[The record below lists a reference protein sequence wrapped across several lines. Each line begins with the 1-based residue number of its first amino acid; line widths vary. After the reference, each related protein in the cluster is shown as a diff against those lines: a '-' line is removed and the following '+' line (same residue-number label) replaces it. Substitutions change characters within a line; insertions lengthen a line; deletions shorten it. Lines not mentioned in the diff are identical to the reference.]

1 MYKDHNEELE
11 RLESELLRAEAN
23 DDEFAA
29 LCHELCDEIE
39 SDDSFEDTEY
49 ESQWDMELREPEG
62 RRYQTGWESDFGGEL
77 EEDEPVKEKGIRGL
91 IVCACFEC
99 LAIAAVMLWWV
110 FRIL

>member
-1 MYKDHNEELE
+1 MYKDHNKELE

-29 LCHELCDEIE
+29 LCHELCDE
-39 SDDSFEDTEY
+39 SDADNSFENEDY
-49 ESQWDMELREPEG
+49 DPQWDIEPSEPETQ
-62 RRYQTGWESDFGGEL
+62 RYQTGWETDFGGRL
-77 EEDEPVKEKGIRGL
+77 EDEQTPKEKGVRGL
-91 IVCACFEC
+91 VVCACLEC